1 MKYRKRIIV
10 SLFWVFLG
18 IVLNICSLSG
28 LIRDEF
34 WSSMGIVLLV
44 VGALQL
50 IREIRY
56 HSNEE
61 YREKF
66 DTEAKDERNRFIANK
81 AWAWTGYLFVLIA
94 ACGTILFKLLD
105 REDLMMLCSGAVC
118 LMILLYW
125 ISYTILK
132 KKY

>member
-1 MKYRKRIIV
+1 MKYRKRIFV

-66 DTEAKDERNRFIANK
+66 DTETNDERNRFIANK

>member
-1 MKYRKRIIV
+1 MKYRKRIFV
-10 SLFWVFLG
+10 SLFWILLG
-18 IVLNICSLSG
+18 IALNVCSLSG

-34 WSSMGIVLLV
+34 WSSMGVVLLV
-44 VGALQL
+44 VGVLQV

-56 HSNEE
+56 RSNEE

-81 AWAWTGYLFVLIA
+81 AWAWTGYLFVMIT

-105 REDLMMLCSGAVC
+105 REALMMLCSGAVC
-118 LMILLYW
+118 LMVLLYW
-125 ISYTILK
+125 LCYTILK

>member
-1 MKYRKRIIV
+1 MKYRRRIFV
-10 SLFWVFLG
+10 SLFWILLG

-34 WSSMGIVLLV
+34 WSAMGVSFLLIGVLQV
-44 VGALQL
+44 

-94 ACGTILFKLLD
+94 ACGTLIFKLLD

-125 ISYTILK
+125 VCYMFLK

>member
-1 MKYRKRIIV
+1 MKYRKRIFV

-81 AWAWTGYLFVLIA
+81 ASMKFKEAQIRDIQEKLA
-94 ACGTILFKLLD
+94 AAIMEKAGESK
-105 REDLMMLCSGAVC
+105 
-118 LMILLYW
+118 
-125 ISYTILK
+125 
-132 KKY
+132 

>member
-1 MKYRKRIIV
+1 MKYRRRIFV
-10 SLFWVFLG
+10 SLFWILLG
-18 IVLNICSLSG
+18 IALNACSLSG
-28 LIRDEF
+28 LIRDDF
-34 WSSMGIVLLV
+34 WSAMGITFLFI
-44 VGALQL
+44 GILQV

-56 HSNEE
+56 RSNEE

-66 DTEAKDERNRFIANK
+66 ETESKDERNRFIANK
-81 AWAWTGYLFVLIA
+81 AWAWTGYFFVLIA

-118 LMILLYW
+118 LMVLLYW

>member
-1 MKYRKRIIV
+1 MKYRKRIFV

-18 IVLNICSLSG
+18 IVFNICSLSG

-66 DTEAKDERNRFIANK
+66 DTETNDERNRFIANK
-81 AWAWTGYLFVLIA
+81 AWAWAGYLFVLIA